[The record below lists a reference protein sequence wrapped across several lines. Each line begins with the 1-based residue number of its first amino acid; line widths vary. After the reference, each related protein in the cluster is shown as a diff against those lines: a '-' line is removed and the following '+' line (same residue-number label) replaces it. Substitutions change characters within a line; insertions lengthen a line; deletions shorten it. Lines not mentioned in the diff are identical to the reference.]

1 MSKKVEVTAENNE
14 ENGGKEIVKEIRGNF
29 PESKNNKFQI
39 QKYYQVKMLITS
51 ETHKNAKCASPL
63 SEIQN
68 SKYKEQILT
77 DSREKYTNDRSHIK
91 KGAGFSA
98 ANLEIQ

>member
-1 MSKKVEVTAENNE
+1 M
-14 ENGGKEIVKEIRGNF
+14 
-29 PESKNNKFQI
+29 
-39 QKYYQVKMLITS
+39 S

-98 ANLEIQ
+98 ATLEIQ